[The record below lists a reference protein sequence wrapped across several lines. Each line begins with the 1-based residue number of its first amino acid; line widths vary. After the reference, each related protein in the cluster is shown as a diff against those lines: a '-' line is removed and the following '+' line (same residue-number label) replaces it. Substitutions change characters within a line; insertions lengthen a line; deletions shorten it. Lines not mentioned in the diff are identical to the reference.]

1 VVRAAGR
8 LAEFQH
14 INASG
19 QASTGN
25 RGLTVTAAATVSLTV
40 IAALVVIVTVIGTV
54 CCYCYFD
61 RDC

>member
-1 VVRAAGR
+1 MARTPELAALVV
-8 LAEFQH
+8 
-14 INASG
+14 IVKDW
-19 QASTGN
+19 
-25 RGLTVTAAATVSLTV
+25 LTVTATATVSLTV